1 MKRRQLLPNENVG
14 CSGDCLPENTSI
26 VVIHGRDDR
35 CDGFSQH
42 TAVFLKELVDL
53 VAACSRKLDLLT

>member
-1 MKRRQLLPNENVG
+1 
-14 CSGDCLPENTSI
+14 LPENTSI

-35 CDGFSQH
+35 WDRFGH
-42 TAVFLKELVDL
+42 YTAVFPKELVDL